1 MSDIFKVIAD
11 PKARLVLENLAKQ
24 PASTLAKTVTATK
37 LTSAQ
42 VTTILTSLSE
52 AKLVKGTGSGAS
64 RKYSL
69 NAKGFSPIV
78 SWLAKVA
85 EAQAV
90 SSLEKEVLVLGEKLG
105 RGIADGSV
113 WVAKK
118 VKENLGVDSKK
129 VARDIGRKAANAKRD
144 VQKEVKAVKKE
155 AKAVVTKVKKSVK
168 R

>member
-1 MSDIFKVIAD
+1 MSDIFKAIAD

-24 PASTLAKTVTATK
+24 PASTIAKTATATK

-64 RKYSL
+64 KKYSL
-69 NAKGFSPIV
+69 NAKGFGPYIA
-78 SWLAKVA
+78 WLAKVA
-85 EAQAV
+85 ESQAV
-90 SSLEKEVLVLGEKLG
+90 ASLEKEVLVLGEKLG
-105 RGIADGSV
+105 RGLADGSV
-113 WVAKK
+113 WVSKK
-118 VKENLGVDSKK
+118 VKQNLGVDTKK
-129 VARDIGRKAANAKRD
+129 VAKDLGRKAANAKRT

-155 AKAVVTKVKKSVK
+155 AKAVVSKVKKTVK

>member
-11 PKARLVLENLAKQ
+11 PKARLVLEKLAAN
-24 PASTLAKTVTATK
+24 PASTVAKTATATK

-42 VTTILTSLSE
+42 ATAILTSLSE

-69 NAKGFSPIV
+69 NGKGFAPYV

-85 EAQAV
+85 ETQAV
-90 SSLEKEVLVLGEKLG
+90 AQLEGQLLEISGKVGRSL
-105 RGIADGSV
+105 ADGSQ
-113 WVAKK
+113 WVSKTVKK
-118 VKENLGVDSKK
+118 NLGVDTKK
-129 VARDIGRKAANAKRD
+129 VAKSLGRSIADVKRD
-144 VQKEVKAVKKE
+144 AKKEVKAVKKE
-155 AKAVVTKVKKSVK
+155 AKAIVTKVKKSVK

>member
-11 PKARLVLENLAKQ
+11 PKARLVLEKLAAK
-24 PASTLAKTVTATK
+24 PASTAAKAATATK

-42 VTTILTSLSE
+42 VTTILNSLTK
-52 AKLVKGTGSGAS
+52 AKLVKGTGFGAS
-64 RKYSL
+64 KKYSL
-69 NAKGFSPIV
+69 NAKGFGPYI

-90 SSLEKEVLVLGEKLG
+90 ASLEKEVLVLGEKLG

-113 WVAKK
+113 WVAKQ
-118 VKENLGVDSKK
+118 VKQNLGVDTKK
-129 VARDIGRKAANAKRD
+129 VAKDLGRKAANAKRD
-144 VQKEVKAVKKE
+144 VQKEVKAIKKD
-155 AKAVVTKVKKSVK
+155 AKAIVTKVKKSVK

>member
-1 MSDIFKVIAD
+1 MSDIFKAIAD

-24 PASTLAKTVTATK
+24 PASTIAKTATATK

-52 AKLVKGTGSGAS
+52 AKVVKGTGSGAS
-64 RKYSL
+64 KKYSL
-69 NAKGFSPIV
+69 NAKGFAPMV

-105 RGIADGSV
+105 RGLADGSV

-129 VARDIGRKAANAKRD
+129 VAKDLGRKAANVKRD
-144 VQKEVKAVKKE
+144 AQKEVKAVKKE
-155 AKAVVTKVKKSVK
+155 VKAVVTKVKKSVK

>member
-11 PKARLVLENLAKQ
+11 PKARLVLENLAKK
-24 PASTLAKTVTATK
+24 PACTVAKAATATK

-42 VTTILTSLSE
+42 VTTILNNLSE

-64 RKYSL
+64 KKYSL
-69 NAKGFSPIV
+69 NAKGFGPYIA
-78 SWLAKVA
+78 WLAKVA

-90 SSLEKEVLVLGEKLG
+90 ASLEKEVLVLGEKLG
-105 RGIADGSV
+105 KGLADGSV
-113 WVAKK
+113 WVAKQ
-118 VKENLGVDSKK
+118 VKQNLGVDTKK
-129 VARDIGRKAANAKRD
+129 VAKDLGRKAANAKRD

-155 AKAVVTKVKKSVK
+155 AKAIVTKVKKSVK

>member
-1 MSDIFKVIAD
+1 MSDIFKAIAD

-24 PASTLAKTVTATK
+24 PASTIAKTATATK
-37 LTSAQ
+37 LTSTQ
-42 VTTILTSLSE
+42 VTTILSSLAE
-52 AKLVKGTGSGAS
+52 AKLVNGTGSGAS
-64 RKYSL
+64 KKYSL

-90 SSLEKEVLVLGEKLG
+90 ASLEKEVLVLGEKLG
-105 RGIADGSV
+105 RGLADGSV

-129 VARDIGRKAANAKRD
+129 VAKDLGRKAANVKRD

>member
-1 MSDIFKVIAD
+1 MSDIFKVMAD
-11 PKARLVLENLAKQ
+11 PKARLVLESLAKK
-24 PASTLAKTVTATK
+24 PASTIAKTAEATK
-37 LTSAQ
+37 LTTAQ
-42 VTTILTSLSE
+42 VTTILTSLTE
-52 AKLVKGTGSGAS
+52 AKVVKGTGSGTS
-64 RKYSL
+64 KKYSL
-69 NAKGFSPIV
+69 NAKGFGPIV

-90 SSLEKEVLVLGEKLG
+90 ASLEKEVLVLGEKLG
-105 RGIADGSV
+105 KGLADGSV

-129 VARDIGRKAANAKRD
+129 VAKDLGRKAANVKRD

-155 AKAVVTKVKKSVK
+155 AKAVVTKVKKSAK

>member
-1 MSDIFKVIAD
+1 MTDIFKAIAD
-11 PKARLVLENLAKQ
+11 PKARLVLESLAKQ
-24 PASTLAKTVTATK
+24 PASTAAKAVTATK

-129 VARDIGRKAANAKRD
+129 VAKDIGRKAANAKRD

>member
-1 MSDIFKVIAD
+1 MSDIFKAIAD

-24 PASTLAKTVTATK
+24 PASTIAKTATATK
-37 LTSAQ
+37 LTSTQ
-42 VTTILTSLSE
+42 VTTILTSLNE
-52 AKLVKGTGSGAS
+52 VKLVKGTGSGAS

-69 NAKGFSPIV
+69 NAKGFGPYIA
-78 SWLAKVA
+78 WLAKVA

-105 RGIADGSV
+105 RSLADGSD

-118 VKENLGVDSKK
+118 VKKNIGVDTKK
-129 VARDIGRKAANAKRD
+129 VAKDLGRKAANVKRD

-155 AKAVVTKVKKSVK
+155 AKAVVSKVKKTVK

>member
-1 MSDIFKVIAD
+1 MSDIFKAIAD

-24 PASTLAKTVTATK
+24 PASPIAKTTAATK

-42 VTTILTSLSE
+42 VTTILTSLAE

-64 RKYSL
+64 KKYSL

-90 SSLEKEVLVLGEKLG
+90 ASLEKEVLVLGEKLG
-105 RGIADGSV
+105 RGLADGSV
-113 WVAKK
+113 WVAKQ
-118 VKENLGVDSKK
+118 VKQNLGVDTKK
-129 VARDIGRKAANAKRD
+129 VAKDLGRKAANVKRD
-144 VQKEVKAVKKE
+144 AQREVKAVKKE
-155 AKAVVTKVKKSVK
+155 VKAVVTKVKKSVK

>member
-1 MSDIFKVIAD
+1 MSDIFKAIAD
-11 PKARLVLENLAKQ
+11 PKARLVLEAIAEKPGSTVAK
-24 PASTLAKTVTATK
+24 AATACALKPEQT
-37 LTSAQ
+37 
-42 VTTILTSLSE
+42 TTILVSLTE

-69 NAKGFSPIV
+69 NAKGFSPYV

-90 SSLEKEVLVLGEKLG
+90 SSLEKEVMVLGEKLG
-105 RGIADGSV
+105 KSLADGSV

-118 VKENLGVDSKK
+118 VKQNLNVDAKK
-129 VARDIGRKAANAKRD
+129 VAKDLGRKAANVKRD
-144 VQKEVKAVKKE
+144 AEKEVKAVKKQ
-155 AKAVVTKVKKSVK
+155 AKAVVTKVKKTVK

>member
-1 MSDIFKVIAD
+1 MTDIFKAMAD
-11 PKARLVLENLAKQ
+11 PKARLVLESLAKQ
-24 PASTLAKTVTATK
+24 PASTAAKTAEATK
-37 LTSAQ
+37 LTAAQ
-42 VTTILTSLSE
+42 VTTILTSLTE
-52 AKLVKGTGSGAS
+52 AKVVKGTGSGAS
-64 RKYSL
+64 KKYSL

-105 RGIADGSV
+105 RGLADGSV

-129 VARDIGRKAANAKRD
+129 VAKDIGRKAANAKRD

>member
-1 MSDIFKVIAD
+1 MSDIFKVMAD
-11 PKARLVLENLAKQ
+11 PKARLVLESLAKK
-24 PASTLAKTVTATK
+24 PASTIAKTAEATK
-37 LTSAQ
+37 LTTAQ
-42 VTTILTSLSE
+42 VTTILTSLTE
-52 AKLVKGTGSGAS
+52 AKVVKGTGSGTGK
-64 RKYSL
+64 KYSL
-69 NAKGFSPIV
+69 NAKGFGPIV

-90 SSLEKEVLVLGEKLG
+90 ASLEKEVLVLGEKLG
-105 RGIADGSV
+105 KGLADGSV

-129 VARDIGRKAANAKRD
+129 VAKDLGRKAANVKRD

-155 AKAVVTKVKKSVK
+155 AKAVVTKVKKSAK

>member
-11 PKARLVLENLAKQ
+11 PKARLVLENLAKK

-64 RKYSL
+64 KKYSL
-69 NAKGFSPIV
+69 NGKGFSPIV

-90 SSLEKEVLVLGEKLG
+90 AQLEIQMLEIGGKVG
-105 RGIADGSV
+105 RGIADGSQ
-113 WVAKK
+113 WVAKT
-118 VKENLGVDSKK
+118 VKKNLGVDTKK
-129 VARDIGRKAANAKRD
+129 VAKNLGRSIADVKRD
-144 VQKEVKAVKKE
+144 AKKEVKAVKKE
-155 AKAVVTKVKKSVK
+155 AKAIVTKVKKSVK

>member
-1 MSDIFKVIAD
+1 MSDIFKAIAD
-11 PKARLVLENLAKQ
+11 PKARLVLENLAAK
-24 PASTLAKTVTATK
+24 PASTIAKTATATK

-69 NAKGFSPIV
+69 NAKGFGPYIA
-78 SWLAKVA
+78 WLAKVA

-105 RGIADGSV
+105 RSLADGSV

-118 VKENLGVDSKK
+118 VKQNLGADSKK
-129 VARDIGRKAANAKRD
+129 VAKNLGRKAANVKRD
-144 VQKEVKAVKKE
+144 VQKEVKAVKRE
-155 AKAVVTKVKKSVK
+155 AKAVVSKVKKTVK

>member
-1 MSDIFKVIAD
+1 MSDIFKAIAD

-24 PASTLAKTVTATK
+24 PASTIAKTATATK

-42 VTTILTSLSE
+42 VTTILTSLAE

-64 RKYSL
+64 KKYSL
-69 NAKGFSPIV
+69 SAKGFSPIV

-90 SSLEKEVLVLGEKLG
+90 ASLEKEVLVLGEKLG
-105 RGIADGSV
+105 RGLADGSV
-113 WVAKK
+113 WVAKQ
-118 VKENLGVDSKK
+118 VKQNLGVDTKK
-129 VARDIGRKAANAKRD
+129 VAKDLGRKAANVKRD
-144 VQKEVKAVKKE
+144 AQKEVKAVKKE
-155 AKAVVTKVKKSVK
+155 VKAVVTKVKKSVK

>member
-1 MSDIFKVIAD
+1 MSDIFKAIAD

-24 PASTLAKTVTATK
+24 PASTIAKTATATK

-42 VTTILTSLSE
+42 VTTILTSLNE
-52 AKLVKGTGSGAS
+52 VKLVKGTGSGAN

-69 NAKGFSPIV
+69 NAKGFGPYIA
-78 SWLAKVA
+78 WLAKVA

-105 RGIADGSV
+105 RSLADGSN

-118 VKENLGVDSKK
+118 VKKNIGVDTKK
-129 VARDIGRKAANAKRD
+129 VAKDLGRKAANAKRD

-155 AKAVVTKVKKSVK
+155 AKAVVSKVKKTVK

>member
-1 MSDIFKVIAD
+1 MSDIFKAIAD

-24 PASTLAKTVTATK
+24 PASTIAKTATATK

-64 RKYSL
+64 KKYSL
-69 NAKGFSPIV
+69 NAKGFGPYIA
-78 SWLAKVA
+78 WLAKVA
-85 EAQAV
+85 ESQAV
-90 SSLEKEVLVLGEKLG
+90 ASLEKEVLVLGEKLG
-105 RGIADGSV
+105 RGLADGSV
-113 WVAKK
+113 WVSKK
-118 VKENLGVDSKK
+118 VKQNLGVDTKK
-129 VARDIGRKAANAKRD
+129 VAKDLGRKAANVKRD

-155 AKAVVTKVKKSVK
+155 AKAVVSKVKKTVK

>member
-1 MSDIFKVIAD
+1 MSDIFKAIAD

-24 PASTLAKTVTATK
+24 PASTIAKTATATK

-42 VTTILTSLSE
+42 VTTILTSLAE
-52 AKLVKGTGSGAS
+52 AKLVKGTGSGTS
-64 RKYSL
+64 KKYSL

-105 RGIADGSV
+105 RGLADGSV
-113 WVAKK
+113 WVAKQ
-118 VKENLGVDSKK
+118 VKQNLGVDTKK
-129 VARDIGRKAANAKRD
+129 VAKNLGRKAANAKRD
-144 VQKEVKAVKKE
+144 VQKEVKALKKE

>member
-1 MSDIFKVIAD
+1 MSDIFKVISD
-11 PKARLVLENLAKQ
+11 PKARLVLESLAKQ
-24 PASTLAKTVTATK
+24 PASTAAKAVTATK

-129 VARDIGRKAANAKRD
+129 VAKDIGRKAANAKRD

>member
-1 MSDIFKVIAD
+1 MSDIFKVLAD
-11 PKARLVLENLAKQ
+11 PKARLVLETLATT
-24 PASTLAKTVTATK
+24 PASTVAKTAVASK
-37 LTSAQ
+37 LTPEQ
-42 VTTILTSLSE
+42 VTTILANLSE
-52 AKLVKGTGSGAS
+52 AKLVKGVGSGAS
-64 RKYSL
+64 RKFSL
-69 NAKGFSPIV
+69 NAKGFGPYV

-90 SSLEKEVLVLGEKLG
+90 ASLEKEVLALGEKLG
-105 RGIADGSV
+105 KGIADGSV

-129 VARDIGRKAANAKRD
+129 VGKDLGRKAANAKRD

>member
-1 MSDIFKVIAD
+1 MSDIFKAVAD
-11 PKARLVLENLAKQ
+11 PKARLVIESLAAQ
-24 PASTLAKTVTATK
+24 PASTIAKTATATK

-69 NAKGFSPIV
+69 NAKGFAPYI

-90 SSLEKEVLVLGEKLG
+90 SSIEKEVLVLGEKLG
-105 RGIADGSV
+105 RGLADGSV

-129 VARDIGRKAANAKRD
+129 VAKDLGRKAANAKRD

-155 AKAVVTKVKKSVK
+155 AKVLVTKVKKSVK

>member
-1 MSDIFKVIAD
+1 MSDIFKAIAD

-24 PASTLAKTVTATK
+24 PASTIAKTATATK

-42 VTTILTSLSE
+42 VTTILTSLAE

-64 RKYSL
+64 KKYSL
-69 NAKGFSPIV
+69 SAKGFSPIV

-90 SSLEKEVLVLGEKLG
+90 ASLEKEVLVLGEKLG
-105 RGIADGSV
+105 RGLADGSV
-113 WVAKK
+113 WVGKQ
-118 VKENLGVDSKK
+118 VKQNLGVDTKK
-129 VARDIGRKAANAKRD
+129 VAKDLGRKAANVKRD
-144 VQKEVKAVKKE
+144 AQKEVKAVKKE
-155 AKAVVTKVKKSVK
+155 VKAVVTKVKKSVK

>member
-1 MSDIFKVIAD
+1 MSDIFKAIAD
-11 PKARLVLENLAKQ
+11 PKARLVLESLAAK
-24 PASTLAKTVTATK
+24 PASTVAKAATATK

-64 RKYSL
+64 KKYSL
-69 NAKGFSPIV
+69 NAKGFGPYI

-90 SSLEKEVLVLGEKLG
+90 SSLEKEVLALGEKLG
-105 RGIADGSV
+105 KGIADGSV

-118 VKENLGVDSKK
+118 VQENLGVDTKK
-129 VARDIGRKAANAKRD
+129 VAKDLGRKAANAKRD

-155 AKAVVTKVKKSVK
+155 AKSIVTKVKRSVK

>member
-11 PKARLVLENLAKQ
+11 PKARLVLENLAKK

-64 RKYSL
+64 KKYSL

-105 RGIADGSV
+105 RGLADGSV

-129 VARDIGRKAANAKRD
+129 VAKDIGRKAANAKRD

-155 AKAVVTKVKKSVK
+155 AKAIVTKVKKSVK
-168 R
+168 L